1 MKYLVTADEM
11 KQYDANTI
19 DTIGIPG
26 MVLMERAA
34 LGAFSLIVGKYSDR
48 YCNKKPADVSVL
60 IMVGTGNNGGDGLAL
75 ARLLSETG
83 FSVDVYYVGDPRRAS
98 EQWRQQKQ
106 ILEHYF
112 VGTSDK
118 IEGKEYTIMV
128 DALFG
133 VGLSRDITGEYAR
146 AVEQFNA
153 AKAFK
158 LALDVP
164 SGIDSDN
171 GSVHGCAVRADVTVT
186 FGFCKRGLM
195 LYPGNSYAGEV
206 VIVPIGI
213 TEKSFL
219 GREPQMFY
227 YDESV
232 TDLLPLRDGSGN
244 KGTFGKVLLI
254 AGSFKMAGAA
264 VLAAKAAYRSGAG
277 MVKVITHPGNREIMQ
292 LAIPEALFGT
302 YEDLAESMKWADVL
316 AIGPGLGKSEEAHKL
331 LQQVI
336 RESDLPLLIDADGL
350 NLLSEQNVLQEN
362 LAEQI
367 KLREML
373 RGHADLQETL
383 AAHGKAGRTII
394 LTPHVGELSRLTGKT
409 IPVLKEDLS
418 LHGKELAGK
427 LHAVVVAKDA
437 RTFTC
442 REKGSVCVNL
452 CGNSGMATAGSGD
465 VLTGIIAGL
474 LAQRMDA
481 FDAASVG
488 VYLHAKAGDAV
499 ARKMGEHAC
508 MAGDICEQIKK
519 VSVQSSTG
527 ID

>member
-34 LGAFSLIVGKYSDR
+34 LGAFSLIVEKYSEKYSD
-48 YCNKKPADVSVL
+48 KKPEDVNIL
-60 IMVGTGNNGGDGLAL
+60 IMAGMGNNGGDGLAL
-75 ARLLSETG
+75 ARLLSEAG
-83 FSVDVYYVGDPRRAS
+83 FSVDVYYVGDFRKAS
-98 EQWRQQKQ
+98 GQWKLQKK

-133 VGLSRDITGEYAR
+133 VGLSRDITDEYAR

-171 GSVHGCAVRADVTVT
+171 GSVHECAVRADMTVT

-195 LYPGNSYAGEV
+195 LYPGTSYAGEV
-206 VIVPIGI
+206 ITVPIGI
-213 TEKSFL
+213 TEKSFQ
-219 GREPQMFY
+219 GREPEMFY
-227 YDESV
+227 YDEEV
-232 TDLLPLRDGSGN
+232 ADLLPVRDSSGN
-244 KGTFGKVLLI
+244 KGTFGKVLLV
-254 AGSFKMAGAA
+254 AGSFQMAGAA

-277 MVKVITHPGNREIMQ
+277 MVKVITHPDNREIIQ
-292 LAIPEALFGT
+292 VAVPEALLGT
-302 YEDLAESMKWADVL
+302 YEDLGESMKWADVL
-316 AIGPGLGKSEEAHKL
+316 AIGPGLGKSDAAKEM

-336 RESDLPLLIDADGL
+336 CESDLPLLVDADGL
-350 NLLSEQNVLQEN
+350 NLLAEQN
-362 LAEQI
+362 A
-367 KLREML
+367 
-373 RGHADLQETL
+373 LQETL
-383 AAHGKAGRTII
+383 AARGKVGRTII
-394 LTPHVGELSRLTGKT
+394 LTPHVGELARLTGKS

-418 LHGKELAGK
+418 VYGKALAEK
-427 LHAVVVAKDA
+427 LHAIVVAKDA

-442 REKGSVCVNL
+442 REKGAVCVNL

-465 VLTGIIAGL
+465 VLAGVIAGL
-474 LAQRMDA
+474 LAQEMEA

-499 ARKMGEHAC
+499 SRELGEHAC
-508 MAGDICEQIKK
+508 MAGDIVNKIYRKE
-519 VSVQSSTG
+519 
-527 ID
+527 